1 MDAHKTSLNVR
12 DALSYLD
19 RVKYTF
25 ADQTQVYDRFL
36 TRVWARSLHHHD
48 HHPHASELTHAYLP
62 PRTTGS

>member
-19 RVKYTF
+19 RVKFTF

-36 TRVWARSLHHHD
+36 TQVPSRPSSPPHRHADPDMPMEQD
-48 HHPHASELTHAYLP
+48 HEGL
-62 PRTTGS
+62 